1 MSTGLALYLVGFG
14 KLFPSKSLS
23 ARDARP
29 SRKSLPVV
37 LVLVLGVLFGVG
49 CQTVP
54 SSQLDRSDLATRAQN
69 AVQAFKNSDP
79 SMQTEF
85 FDTAVAYAVFPSV
98 GKGAAG
104 YGGAFGRG
112 IVYENGLAVGYCSMT
127 QATVGI
133 QLGGQTYKEIIF
145 FKDKAA
151 FAEFK
156 RNDLTFSAQA
166 SAVAAEAGVA
176 ATADYSNGVAVFILD
191 SQGLMFEASVGG
203 QKFEYV
209 PNSEIE

>member
-1 MSTGLALYLVGFG
+1 MHTAFVLSLVGVG
-14 KLFPSKSLS
+14 KHFTSKSLPF
-23 ARDARP
+23 RDTRP
-29 SRKSLPVV
+29 SRKSLSVV
-37 LVLVLGVLFGVG
+37 LALCALLGVG

-54 SSQLDRSDLATRAQN
+54 SSQMDRSELTTKARN
-69 AVQAFKNSDP
+69 AVQAFKDSDP
-79 SMQTEF
+79 TMQTEF
-85 FDTAVAYAVFPSV
+85 FDNAVAYAVFPSV

-112 IVYENGLAVGYCSMT
+112 IVYENGLAAGYCSMI
-127 QATVGI
+127 QATVGL

-156 RNDLTFSAQA
+156 RNDLTFSAQV
-166 SAVAAEAGVA
+166 SAVAAKSGA
-176 ATADYSNGVAVFILD
+176 AAAADYSNGVAVFILD
-191 SQGLMFEASVGG
+191 SKGLMFEASLGG

-209 PNSEIE
+209 PNSEVE